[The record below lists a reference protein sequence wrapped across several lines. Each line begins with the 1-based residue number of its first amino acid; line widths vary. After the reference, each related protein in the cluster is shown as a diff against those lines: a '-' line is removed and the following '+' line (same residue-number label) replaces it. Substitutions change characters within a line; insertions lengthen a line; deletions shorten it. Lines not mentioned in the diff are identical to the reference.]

1 MEAYEIKTLDDHK
14 DDIMYNVMVSALILQ
29 KLQYKSM
36 LSKEQRN
43 ELSVFVIVFLEKI
56 SLLCQS

>member
-1 MEAYEIKTLDDHK
+1 MEAYEKKTLDDHK

-29 KLQYKSM
+29 KLQYKGM

>member
-1 MEAYEIKTLDDHK
+1 MEVYEIKTLDDHK
-14 DDIMYNVMVSALILQ
+14 DDIVYNVMVSALILQ
-29 KLQYKSM
+29 KLQYKVM